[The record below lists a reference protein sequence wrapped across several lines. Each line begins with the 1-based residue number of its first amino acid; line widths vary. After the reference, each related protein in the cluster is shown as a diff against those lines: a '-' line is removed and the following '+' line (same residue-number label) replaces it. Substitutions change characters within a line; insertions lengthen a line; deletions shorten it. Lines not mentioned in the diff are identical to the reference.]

1 MAPLI
6 VLLITFVVV
15 LVFTRIFLLE
25 FKVSFSARVA
35 MSVMLLFTA
44 VAHFA
49 FTEGMAMMIPSF
61 IPFKTILVYFTGFL
75 EILLAIGLLIP
86 ATRIIAGWCLMGL
99 FILLLPANIYAAIN
113 NIDYQQGTYDGQGL
127 TYLWF
132 RVPLQIF
139 FIAWVYFSTIKFY
152 RLPAQNK
159 IV

>member
-6 VLLITFVVV
+6 VLLITFVIV
-15 LVFTRIFLLE
+15 LVFTRIFLSE

-86 ATRIIAGWCLMGL
+86 ATRIITGWCLMGL
-99 FILLLPANIYAAIN
+99 FIL
-113 NIDYQQGTYDGQGL
+113 
-127 TYLWF
+127 
-132 RVPLQIF
+132 
-139 FIAWVYFSTIKFY
+139 
-152 RLPAQNK
+152 
-159 IV
+159 

>member
-6 VLLITFVVV
+6 VLLITFVIV
-15 LVFTRIFLLE
+15 LVFTRIFLSE

>member
-6 VLLITFVVV
+6 VLLITFVIV
-15 LVFTRIFLLE
+15 LVFTRIFLSE

-86 ATRIIAGWCLMGL
+86 ATRIITGWCLMGL

-132 RVPLQIF
+132 RVPLQIL